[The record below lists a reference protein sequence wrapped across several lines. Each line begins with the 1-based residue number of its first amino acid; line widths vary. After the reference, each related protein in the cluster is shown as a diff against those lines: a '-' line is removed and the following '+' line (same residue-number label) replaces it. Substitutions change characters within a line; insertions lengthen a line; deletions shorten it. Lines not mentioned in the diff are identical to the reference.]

1 MVKEEII
8 EFLKDVP
15 PFNMVDREEIEMLA
29 ESISMEYYPRGYMI
43 LKQNGPPSDS
53 LNIIK
58 KGAVRLFVIN
68 DEEQEIVIDYRSE
81 GESFGFISMFSGDR
95 SRANIQAIEDTICYL
110 IPKDSLF
117 ELIQQNSVVNR
128 YFVKSFF
135 INFIDRTYEETRK
148 RFSLIGKGDRLLFT
162 TTIGELIRREPV
174 CVYPNTSIKEAAQ
187 IMSKNKISSVVII
200 TDNRIPVGIVTDK
213 DLREKVIA
221 RGIDPSEEIQ
231 TIMSSPVIRV
241 DSSELCFEAL
251 LKMIRYNIHH
261 LTVVEAGEL
270 KGVISNHDLMLLQG
284 NSPTVLVKDIQ
295 EQQEIDALKK
305 VNSRLIKISSL
316 LLSDGARAFN
326 ITGLIT
332 EIYEKLINKSIDL
345 MQKKIGP
352 SPCEYAVFV
361 FDAGGRMELSFTSNI
376 KLGIVLDDTFDI
388 YLLDR
393 AETYFRE
400 LFNQLKNAFI
410 NSGIMYKPEETDL
423 LSISYIKTKKEWLEY
438 FQEITKDP
446 FRTSPDP
453 GLLEMRCIRGDTSA
467 VEVLRDFLFDQAHN
481 SEDFA
486 DYLATVTIENRP
498 PLGFLKRFVVEKTGE
513 HKDMLNLYQ
522 KGIRPIID
530 STRIFSLKNK
540 IKVRTT
546 FKRLNELGKRYDFSY
561 ADDLNHAIN
570 YLYTLLLHEQ
580 ITSIEHGGEPTEFI
594 NPELLGSFEKKTL
607 KESFQLI
614 VNVYDVIEKQYK
626 TERV

>member
-8 EFLKDVP
+8 EFLKNVP
-15 PFNMVDREEIEMLA
+15 PFNMVNREDIEMLV

-43 LKQNGPPSDS
+43 LRQNGPPSDS

-68 DEEQEIVIDYRSE
+68 DEKQEIVIDYRGE

-110 IPKDSLF
+110 IPRDSLF
-117 ELIQQNSVVNR
+117 ELIQRNPVVNR

-148 RFSLIGKGDRLLFT
+148 RFSLIGKGDRLLYT
-162 TTIGELIRREPV
+162 TTISELIRREPV
-174 CVYPNTSIKEAAQ
+174 CVYPHTSIKETAQ
-187 IMSKNKISSVVII
+187 IMSKNKIGSVVVI

-231 TIMSSPVIRV
+231 SIMSSPVISI
-241 DSSELCFEAL
+241 DSSDLCFEAL

-284 NSPTVLVKDIQ
+284 NSPTVLIKDIQ
-295 EQQEIDALKK
+295 EQQEIEALKK
-305 VNSRLIKISSL
+305 VNTRLIKISSQ

-326 ITGLIT
+326 ITALIT
-332 EIYEKLINKSIDL
+332 EIYEKLINKSIEL
-345 MQKKIGP
+345 LQKKIGP
-352 SPCEYAVFV
+352 PTCEYAVFI
-361 FDAGGRMELSFTSNI
+361 FDSGGRMELSFTSDI

-388 YLLDR
+388 YLIER
-393 AETYFRE
+393 AENYFTE
-400 LFNQLKNAFI
+400 LINQLKSSFF
-410 NSGIMYKPEETDL
+410 NSGILYKNGNTGL
-423 LSISYIKTKKEWLEY
+423 LNREYIKTKKEWLDY
-438 FQEITKDP
+438 FKEITTDP
-446 FRTSPDP
+446 FRTTPEP
-453 GLLEMRCIRGDTSA
+453 GLLEMRCIRGDSSLIEA
-467 VEVLRDFLFDQAHN
+467 IRHSLFEQAYN

-486 DYLATVTIENRP
+486 DYLATVTVENRP

-530 STRIFSLKNK
+530 SARIFSIKHR
-540 IKVRTT
+540 IKVRPT
-546 FKRLNELGKRYDFSY
+546 FKRLKELGERYGFGY

-580 ITSIEHGGEPTEFI
+580 IISMEQGDIPSEFI